1 VLLLPVV
8 AALSF
13 GLVLIVTQHL
23 GRKNATVLSRL
34 RSGYVPSL
42 LASRDLRRTLESIGR
57 ALQDAVAAEDLDGLG
72 RADAL
77 AHDFEGQIDTSIAMH
92 TEGGEDLV
100 VLRSGFTDHYRLART
115 TSERLIA
122 KRPSGDLGQD
132 LTRVAKGSAAL
143 QATLDRAIARD
154 RERADHAFAEAEH
167 LQGRAQ
173 WLSALI
179 VGSCLLLLIVLAV
192 WTTRSVIA
200 PVQFLTGIAHRIAQS
215 GDVREDVPDLGS
227 DEIGVLARSFQSVV
241 VRLRTIPASLG
252 TSATSLK
259 SALES
264 LTEVS
269 ARQSSSLLEQVAA
282 LGQAAAGTEG
292 MRRTATSAGVQAK
305 RVLDVAKRAAEI
317 GAAGE
322 GSVERSV
329 RGLSQIRDEIQTIVE
344 QIGVVDERTRRIG
357 QVLETVKDLADQSD
371 MLALNAAI
379 AAMKAGDSGR
389 QFAVVASEM
398 RALADRSVRSTTQT
412 RDLLQSVQT
421 AISGAVATTSR
432 GARRMEASISEI
444 RTSGENL
451 RAVAEFVGETS
462 AAAREIAAAVSDQ
475 AASVEQ
481 ISAVVIDLNRRSEAT
496 NQGLRGFESALAGIA
511 ATSTAVM
518 RVVESFQV

>member
-1 VLLLPVV
+1 MLLPVV

-13 GLVLIVTQHL
+13 ALVLVVTQQL
-23 GRKNATVLSRL
+23 GRQNARVLALIRQE
-34 RSGYVPSL
+34 YVPEML
-42 LASRDLRRTLESIGR
+42 LSRDLRARFNAIERT
-57 ALQDAVAAEDLDGLG
+57 LQDAVVSGDAGGLSRADTLAKEFESQIERATQAEERDQMTVLAKEFRDSYRVARAISERFIVKNESDMGAVLG
-72 RADAL
+72 RVEAVFAAL
-77 AHDFEGQIDTSIAMH
+77 RSQID
-92 TEGGEDLV
+92 
-100 VLRSGFTDHYRLART
+100 
-115 TSERLIA
+115 
-122 KRPSGDLGQD
+122 
-132 LTRVAKGSAAL
+132 AA
-143 QATLDRAIARD
+143 IERD
-154 RERADHAFAEAEH
+154 RLRTEDGFAEATR
-167 LQGRAQ
+167 LQRRAQ
-173 WLSALI
+173 WLSAVI
-179 VGSCLLLLIVLAV
+179 VGACLALLLGLAA
-192 WTTRSVIA
+192 WTARSVIA
-200 PVQFLTGIAHRIAQS
+200 PVRFLTGIAQRIAES
-215 GDVREDVPDLGS
+215 GDVREDVPDLGT

-241 VRLRTIPASLG
+241 LRLRTIPASLNA
-252 TSATSLK
+252 SASGLK

-269 ARQSSSLLEQVAA
+269 AKQSSSLLEQLAA

-292 MRRTATSAGVQAK
+292 LRRTATSAGVQAK

-317 GAAGE
+317 GAAGQ

-344 QIGVVDERTRRIG
+344 QIAVVDERTRRIG
-357 QVLETVKDLADQSD
+357 EVLETVKDLADQSD

-379 AAMKAGDSGR
+379 AAMKAGESGR

-398 RALADRSVRSTTQT
+398 RALADRSVRSTAQT
-412 RDLLQSVQT
+412 RDLLQSVQS

-432 GARRMEASISEI
+432 GARRMEASISDI

-481 ISAVVIDLNRRSEAT
+481 ISAVVIDLNQRSEAT

-511 ATSTAVM
+511 ATSTAVV